1 MLLITM
7 ILTKKSVTQL
17 FTRGMVVIAV
27 VLASGC
33 ASFKI
38 MNNQGEDLV
47 AAQGVYTLVNLH
59 PDENRGRLYATNYQQ
74 AGLIP
79 MCSRVF
85 ISEADDEVIKFEN
98 LDTKREYHYFYHKS
112 AVIEFDQH
120 LLKVFGKQCDKS
132 KVTAMSKVDQE
143 GIEEGVAKVGMTKD
157 GVILA
162 IGYPPMHRT
171 PSLEANRWLY
181 WKNRFG
187 RMRVEFED
195 GLVSKVVR

>member
-1 MLLITM
+1 MM
-7 ILTKKSVTQL
+7 FSNKKVTQL
-17 FTRGMVVIAV
+17 FTRGMVLLAI

-33 ASFKI
+33 ASFQIVNK
-38 MNNQGEDLV
+38 QGENLV
-47 AAQGVYTLVNLH
+47 AAEGVYTLVNLH

-79 MCSRVF
+79 FCSRVF

-98 LDTKREYHYFYHKS
+98 LDTKREYHYYYHKS
-112 AVIEFDQH
+112 AVVDFDKH
-120 LLKVFGKQCDKS
+120 LLKVFGKECDKN
-132 KVTAMSKVDQE
+132 KVTKMSDIDQT
-143 GIEEGVAKVGMTKD
+143 GIEEGIAKVGMTKD

-162 IGYPPMHRT
+162 MGYPPMHRT
-171 PSLEANRWLY
+171 PSLESNRWLY

-187 RMRVEFED
+187 RLRVEFED